1 MKTRERERETPRCE
15 RYANSSPLSVTRSQ
29 SSTTS
34 KNGVVS
40 SPSQYFVLGF
50 KDRNLEAE
58 YWNDVTLTSKY
69 RILLG
74 WFVSTLLFVVGKL
87 GHKRLIVSPGGACS
101 YWSPSESIGAD
112 LLLLTFA
119 LRTCSRTDD
128 VYTYAWRHLQAT
140 RTKLHLDV
148 RGHGNYLRDLCPL
161 HTWLHRLRCSVQA

>member
-1 MKTRERERETPRCE
+1 MEYTTTTTTTTTTTACAEVGSDGVPRCFGQLRVQEVSPQGGLRLRVRDENERQKERETFWCE

-34 KNGVVS
+34 KNDVVF

-74 WFVSTLLFVVGKL
+74 WFVSTLLFFVGKS
-87 GHKRLIVSPGGACS
+87 GSQRLIVSPGGACS
-101 YWSPSESIGAD
+101 YWSPSESFGAD
-112 LLLLTFA
+112 SFL
-119 LRTCSRTDD
+119 
-128 VYTYAWRHLQAT
+128 
-140 RTKLHLDV
+140 
-148 RGHGNYLRDLCPL
+148 
-161 HTWLHRLRCSVQA
+161 